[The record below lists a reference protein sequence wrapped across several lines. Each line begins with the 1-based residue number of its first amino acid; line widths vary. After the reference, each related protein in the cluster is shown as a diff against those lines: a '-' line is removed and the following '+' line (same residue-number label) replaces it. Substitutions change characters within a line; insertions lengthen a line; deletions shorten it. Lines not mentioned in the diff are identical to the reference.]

1 MEYYIWWVA
10 VVGNIMS
17 CMTRVGFNGDHE
29 ARELA
34 KDRRECSSAAA
45 GGFRMGKC
53 HTIRT
58 SLCTH

>member
-17 CMTRVGFNGDHE
+17 CITRAGFDGDHE

-34 KDRRECSSAAA
+34 REESAALRSRCFQD
-45 GGFRMGKC
+45 GEVLYNTKQR
-53 HTIRT
+53 
-58 SLCTH
+58 CTG